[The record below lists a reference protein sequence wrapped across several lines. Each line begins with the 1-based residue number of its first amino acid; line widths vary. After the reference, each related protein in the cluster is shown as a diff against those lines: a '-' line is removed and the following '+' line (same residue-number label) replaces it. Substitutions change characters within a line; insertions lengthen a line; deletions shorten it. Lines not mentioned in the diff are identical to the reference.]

1 VRGSTKEESPR
12 SAITEVALHTG
23 VVAFTALRH
32 CTRYPGITHEHTD
45 HVNTSKEKENK
56 CPVPL
61 NTGRENHHDC
71 HVSLLF
77 FPDSR
82 RSSSNESRQA
92 TTRGRFASADD
103 ASSRLLKYVF
113 FSLSLL
119 LQRVAS
125 LSKLFYEN
133 RVRELDHTGRR
144 EGHRPPLPPAPLFLS
159 ILACSC
165 TCATIGP
172 KYYLNRDHYQHCG
185 RAPHAHVGTPAA
197 ATIGNGNE
205 C

>member
-1 VRGSTKEESPR
+1 VTLRRRRRVNESSSRAAYDLFCEVARRNGEEYEGREGVRGSTKEESPR

-113 FSLSLL
+113 FSLS
-119 LQRVAS
+119 S
-125 LSKLFYEN
+125 L
-133 RVRELDHTGRR
+133 
-144 EGHRPPLPPAPLFLS
+144 A
-159 ILACSC
+159 ACSKSVK
-165 TCATIGP
+165 A
-172 KYYLNRDHYQHCG
+172 LLR
-185 RAPHAHVGTPAA
+185 
-197 ATIGNGNE
+197 E
-205 C
+205 